1 MKTERFYSKHSILLY
16 RNPAHGATMRN
27 TLWLPLITP
36 FKDGAVDFASYERLV
51 ARYVAQGVDA
61 LFPLGTTGES
71 PTLDEAE
78 SEALIERTLAVAGT
92 VPVFVGVGGNAT
104 AKVVKTLRR
113 LERLPFTGIVSVCP
127 YYNRPSQDGLIA
139 HFKAVAA
146 ATDREVLIYNI
157 PYRTAVNLSN
167 ESLIELAE
175 VPNIVGVKDSSGVL
189 AQSLDLLARKPAGFA
204 VLTGEDALYFTT
216 LAHGADGGILASSHL
231 ATERFLEVGRRFAA
245 NDVAG
250 ARAAWAP
257 LAELVPL
264 LFAEANPMPIKYLL
278 WRQGLIASPECRL
291 PLTRISDALARRLD
305 AALTPAPSAGHGSRS
320 AAPGPSWAAPAAG
333 PPAPPP

>member
-1 MKTERFYSKHSILLY
+1 MIK
-16 RNPAHGATMRN
+16 G
-27 TLWLPLITP
+27 LWLPIVTP
-36 FKDGAVDFASYERLV
+36 FKDGAVDLESYERLIEH
-51 ARYVAQGVDA
+51 YLGLGIDG

-78 SEALIERTLAVAGT
+78 IDEIVGRTVATVKGR

-104 AKVVKTLRR
+104 AKVEKALKR
-113 LERLPFTGIVSVCP
+113 LQKHAFDGIVSVCP

-139 HFKAVAA
+139 HFHAVAA
-146 ATDREVLIYNI
+146 ATDRQVAIYNI

-167 ESLIELAE
+167 DSLLELAE
-175 VPNIVGVKDSSGVL
+175 VPNIVGVKDSSGSI
-189 AQSLDLLARKPAGFA
+189 AQSLDLLARKPAGLS
-204 VLTGEDALYFTT
+204 VLTGEDALYLTMM
-216 LAHGADGGILASSHL
+216 ANGAEGGILAASHVM
-231 ATERFLEVGRRFAA
+231 TERFVEVGRRFAA

-257 LAELVPL
+257 LAPVVPL

-291 PLTRISDALARRLD
+291 PLTRISDALAQRLD
-305 AALTPAPSAGHGSRS
+305 GFFTQRQAA
-320 AAPGPSWAAPAAG
+320 
-333 PPAPPP
+333 